1 MLVKRYINE
10 LGSTELENR
19 LLQEQPY
26 LVVSELGRAEFI
38 STMGRKVR
46 QRQLPPHASAILYAR
61 LLEDVESSAI
71 ALLPL
76 DSVIVQQAVGL
87 MRQLTQALTT
97 LDALHLATALQ
108 HKAGILFTA
117 DAQLARAAEE
127 AGLATWGA

>member
-1 MLVKRYINE
+1 MLVKRYLNE
-10 LGSTELENR
+10 LGSAELESR

-46 QRQLPPHASAILYAR
+46 QRQLPAHASAILYAR
-61 LLEDVESSAI
+61 FLEDVESSAI

-87 MRQLTQALTT
+87 MRQLTQALAT

-108 HKAGILFTA
+108 HKAAILFTA
-117 DAQLARAAEE
+117 DTQLARAAEE